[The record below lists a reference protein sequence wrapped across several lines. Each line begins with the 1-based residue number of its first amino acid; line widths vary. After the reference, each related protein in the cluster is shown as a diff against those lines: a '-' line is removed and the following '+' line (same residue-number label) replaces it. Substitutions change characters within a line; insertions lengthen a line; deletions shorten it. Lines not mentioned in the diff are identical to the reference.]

1 MTFTRFLFAAVAL
14 ILGIEAC
21 KKDNDQTTLRIRL
34 TDGPGDF
41 QQVNVDIREIRVKT
55 SNDTAQ
61 WILLQT
67 NAGVYNLLD
76 FQNGID
82 TLIASGPVPVVTL
95 KEVRFILGPDNSVM
109 VDSIL
114 YPLTTPSAQ
123 ESGLKV
129 KIDKDLGFDINT
141 FVLDFDA
148 AQSVKIQ
155 GNGEYKLHPVIKLK

>member
-1 MTFTRFLFAAVAL
+1 MSFTRFLLAAVAL
-14 ILGIEAC
+14 ILCIEAC
-21 KKDNDQTTLRIRL
+21 KKDSNQATLQIRL

-55 SNDTAQ
+55 SQDTAA

-67 NAGVYNLLD
+67 NAGIYNLLD

-82 TLIASGPVPVVTL
+82 TLLATGPVPAVTL

-109 VDSIL
+109 VDSII

-129 KIDKDLGFDINT
+129 KIDKDLIVDINT
-141 FVLDFDA
+141 LVLDFDA
-148 AQSVKIQ
+148 AASVKLQ
-155 GNGEYKLHPVIKLK
+155 GNGVYKLLPVIRLK

>member
-1 MTFTRFLFAAVAL
+1 MKFSRFLFAAFAL
-14 ILGIEAC
+14 TLGIAAC
-21 KKDNDQTTLRIRL
+21 KKDTDQTTLRIRL

-41 QQVNVDIREIRVKT
+41 QQVNIDIREIRIKT

-67 NAGVYNLLD
+67 NAGIYNLLD

-82 TLIASGPVPVVTL
+82 TLIATGPVPSDTL

-109 VDSIL
+109 VDSIM

-129 KIDKDLGFDINT
+129 KIDKDLALDINT

-148 AQSVKIQ
+148 AASVKVQ
-155 GNGEYKLHPVIKLK
+155 GNGVYKLHPVIKLK

>member
-1 MTFTRFLFAAVAL
+1 MKFSRFLLAAFALPLLFAS
-14 ILGIEAC
+14 C
-21 KKDNDQTTLRIRL
+21 KKDTDQTTLQIRM

-41 QQVNVDIREIRVKT
+41 QQVNIDIREIRVKT
-55 SNDTAQ
+55 SEDTSQ
-61 WILLQT
+61 WLLLQT

-82 TLIASGPVPVVTL
+82 TLLAFGPVPAVIL
-95 KEVRFILGPDNSVM
+95 KEVRFVLGPNNSVM
-109 VDSIL
+109 VDSIM

-129 KIDKDLGFDINT
+129 KIDKDLGLVVNT
-141 FVLDFDA
+141 LLLDFDA
-148 AQSVKIQ
+148 AESVKLQ

>member
-1 MTFTRFLFAAVAL
+1 MIVS
-14 ILGIEAC
+14 C
-21 KKDNDQTTLRIRL
+21 KKDADQTTLRIRL

-67 NAGVYNLLD
+67 NAGIYNLLD

-95 KEVRFILGPDNSVM
+95 KEVRFVLGPDNSVM
-109 VDSIL
+109 VDSII

-129 KIDKDLGFDINT
+129 KIDKNLGLDINT

-148 AQSVKIQ
+148 AESVKKQ
-155 GNGEYKLHPVIKLK
+155 GNGVYKLHPVIKLK

>member
-1 MTFTRFLFAAVAL
+1 MTISRFLLAASVVAL
-14 ILGIEAC
+14 GFAAC
-21 KKDNDQTTLRIRL
+21 KKDTEQSTLRIRL

-41 QQVNVDIREIRVKT
+41 QQVNIDIREIRIKT
-55 SNDTAQ
+55 AQDTAQ

-67 NAGVYNLLD
+67 NAGIYNLLD

-82 TLIASGPVPVVTL
+82 TLIASGPVPAVTL

-129 KIDKDLGFDINT
+129 KIDKDLGLDINT

-155 GNGEYKLHPVIKLK
+155 GNGEYKLHPVIRLK

>member
-1 MTFTRFLFAAVAL
+1 MLISRFLFSAFVITLL
-14 ILGIEAC
+14 IVSC
-21 KKDNDQTTLRIRL
+21 KKDADQTTLRIRL

-67 NAGVYNLLD
+67 NAGIYNLLD

-82 TLIASGPVPVVTL
+82 TLIASGPVPVETL

-109 VDSIL
+109 VDSIMH
-114 YPLTTPSAQ
+114 PLTTPSAQ
-123 ESGLKV
+123 ASGLKV
-129 KIDKDLGFDINT
+129 KINKNLGLDINT

-148 AQSVKIQ
+148 AESVKKQ
-155 GNGEYKLHPVIKLK
+155 GNGTYQLHPVIKLK